1 MATTLTYFSLLGI
14 SEDAGREELEA
25 RYQVLADYLTSPSI
39 PPALREWAN
48 RQAALVDEAYAVLAD
63 PERRAA
69 AREQQLP
76 GETPHPESAAL
87 MPDADRPRAGRQPD
101 ALEAR
106 RTERRHAGA
115 GREPAARPEPAGPGP
130 FDRLL
135 KLRPSL
141 LALGVFLGLVVLG
154 AILFTL
160 YGLPGQGGSEEK
172 PSAAQDSLIPL
183 DNERVA
189 ELMAAVQQ
197 DPENPEV
204 LFELGE
210 TFFQANEWQAA
221 IDWFTRLLAVDPNN
235 AHANTDIGTAHFNLG
250 RPEEAKAAWLAVLD
264 IAPNDV
270 QVHYNLGFLY
280 ANAEPQDLAA
290 ARREWQTVLE
300 LAPGSELA
308 GTAQVHLNGLLEGA
322 PADAAAGTT
331 PSSP

>member
-76 GETPHPESAAL
+76 GETPHPESAGAA
-87 MPDADRPRAGRQPD
+87 PNGDRRRAGRQPD

-106 RTERRHAGA
+106 KGERRQPA
-115 GREPAARPEPAGPGP
+115 RERVRAEPTGPRL
-130 FDRLL
+130 FERLL
-135 KLRPSL
+135 NLGSRPL
-141 LALGVFLGLVVLG
+141 VLGVLLGLVVLG
-154 AILFTL
+154 VVILFTL

-331 PSSP
+331 PAPP